1 MLLLLFSTDSFFLS
15 YYPHTG
21 NHCTCQSFSVVS
33 DVKSS
38 LVTKGDEWGSYTLPF
53 YVFGGFVVV
62 VGGGFLIMEIVKG
75 FYVISLKN
83 NYKQKGSSTETKRV
97 KGNHTPLLSTW

>member
-1 MLLLLFSTDSFFLS
+1 
-15 YYPHTG
+15 
-21 NHCTCQSFSVVS
+21 
-33 DVKSS
+33 
-38 LVTKGDEWGSYTLPF
+38 
-53 YVFGGFVVV
+53 
-62 VGGGFLIMEIVKG
+62 MEIVKG